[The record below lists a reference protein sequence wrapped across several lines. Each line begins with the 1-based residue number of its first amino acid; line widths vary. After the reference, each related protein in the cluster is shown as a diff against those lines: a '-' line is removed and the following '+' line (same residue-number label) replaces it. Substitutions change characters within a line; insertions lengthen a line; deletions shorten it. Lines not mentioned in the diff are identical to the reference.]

1 MPSVETISLILNI
14 ITYVLLGLVLIKSF
28 IGLGKGIWKTTCSFV
43 VTIILYILV
52 IFLNPTFTQ
61 IYYEIDFS
69 FLNQSFVVNSQL
81 IEVTTIGETLKQ
93 TLFCLSS
100 EVAIKS

>member
-52 IFLNPTFTQ
+52 IFLN
-61 IYYEIDFS
+61 
-69 FLNQSFVVNSQL
+69 
-81 IEVTTIGETLKQ
+81 
-93 TLFCLSS
+93 
-100 EVAIKS
+100 